1 MKPLT
6 NRSTLTIVALATAL
20 AVAGFLA
27 GTAEARRTA
36 VFMAPPAAV
45 GVVNMATVFDRL
57 NEAAEWDVK
66 IKNLEAK
73 VGEELRARKAELE
86 AGAKS
91 LESMADG
98 PEKEQKID
106 SLRLKKL
113 QAEQWGVMK
122 ELELDRERSL
132 KWQSVYRAVR
142 EGAAKLAEAEKFDLI
157 MVDDS
162 RIEISTQRA
171 KDAPPLETQAKSQ
184 ISALRIL
191 HAAKTIDVT
200 EKLIVQINNSR
211 GSASASATGSR

>member
-1 MKPLT
+1 MKTTRL
-6 NRSTLTIVALATAL
+6 LLVATAAGIAGAALL
-20 AVAGFLA
+20 APR
-27 GTAEARRTA
+27 AEALRPA
-36 VFMAPPAAV
+36 FLFAPPTAI
-45 GVVNMATVFDRL
+45 GVVNMPTLFDRL
-57 NEAAEWDVK
+57 DEAAEWDVK

-73 VGEELRARKAELE
+73 FSEELVARRSELE
-86 AGAKS
+86 KLAKE
-91 LESMADG
+91 LEPL
-98 PEKEQKID
+98 PEGED
-106 SLRLKKL
+106 RERRLDALRLKRL
-113 QAEQWGVMK
+113 QAEQWSVMK
-122 ELELDRERSL
+122 DLELDRERSL

>member
-1 MKPLT
+1 MT
-6 NRSTLTIVALATAL
+6 RTTLTIVVLSAALAG
-20 AVAGFLA
+20 AGFLA
-27 GTAEARRTA
+27 ATAEARRNPA
-36 VFMAPPAAV
+36 YMAPPTSI
-45 GVVNMATVFDRL
+45 GVVNMAAVFDRL

-73 VGEELRARKAELE
+73 IGEELRARRAELE
-86 AGAKS
+86 AGAKQV
-91 LESMADG
+91 EAMPDG
-98 PEKEQKID
+98 PEKELKLD
-106 SLRLKKL
+106 GLRLKKL

-122 ELELDRERSL
+122 ELELDREKGL

-142 EGAAKLAEAEKFDLI
+142 EGAARLSEAEKFYLI

-162 RIEISTQRA
+162 KIEITTQRG
-171 KDAPPLETQAKSQ
+171 KDQPPLETQAKSQ

-191 HAAKTIDVT
+191 HSAKTIDVT

>member
-1 MKPLT
+1 MLLHYPSPVTHAPSQPLSA
-6 NRSTLTIVALATAL
+6 RPPLHSRYLHQTLGERFELFQLWTGGMSFHG
-20 AVAGFLA
+20 GFLGVCLA
-27 GTAEARRTA
+27 IVLYAR
-36 VFMAPPAAV
+36 
-45 GVVNMATVFDRL
+45 
-57 NEAAEWDVK
+57 
-66 IKNLEAK
+66 
-73 VGEELRARKAELE
+73 
-86 AGAKS
+86 S
-91 LESMADG
+91 
-98 PEKEQKID
+98 QKID
-106 SLRLKKL
+106 MLRLKKL

-157 MVDDS
+157 MVDAS